1 VSDNPSQDGGQSIA
15 SGWKDAVIM
24 LAQCTRNEAS
34 LERRCVPDGPFDLAT
49 QNRYFGGWVTS
60 ADDPDEIVMAFPV
73 EGWQGSVAVR
83 LRQDRTGV
91 VVGRVAGVG
100 GADLD
105 AGWRQALAVLSL
117 DADGSGYPDVGRR
130 DDVVGALQEEHRYLR
145 PVLFHSPYEAACH
158 FVLAHRISAA
168 QGRRIRQR
176 MAEQHG
182 DQLSLDG
189 STVSAFPTPQQL
201 LTVSSVPGVAVEK
214 IERLHVLARA
224 ALDGLLDRARLRDLP
239 MAEATAQLRR
249 LPGIGPFFSSAIVLR
264 GAGLVD
270 ALPPDE
276 ITLAGVGRLYGLG
289 RPATP
294 QELEAIG
301 ESWRP
306 YRMWCSV
313 LVHVSERRSRAER
326 AVTSPR
332 RSRSAR
338 KD

>member
-1 VSDNPSQDGGQSIA
+1 MASSQPDRF
-15 SGWKDAVIM
+15 WKDAVTMITQS
-24 LAQCTRNEAS
+24 AGNEVS
-34 LERRCVPDGPFDLAT
+34 VERRCLPDGPFDLAT
-49 QNRYFGGWVTS
+49 QNQYFGGWVTS
-60 ADDPDEIVMAFPV
+60 THDPDEIVMAFPV

-83 LRQDRTGV
+83 LRQNRAGV
-91 VVGRVAGVG
+91 LVGRVDGVG

-117 DADGSGYPDVGRR
+117 DADGGGYPDVGRR

-182 DQLSLDG
+182 EQLALDG
-189 STVSAFPTPQQL
+189 STVSAFPSPQQL
-201 LTVSSVPGVAVEK
+201 LTVSSFPGVTAEK

-224 ALDGLLDRARLRDLP
+224 ALNGLLDRTRLRDLP
-239 MAEATAQLRR
+239 LEEATVQLRR

-270 ALPPDE
+270 ALPTDE

-294 QELEAIG
+294 QELEGIG

-313 LVHVSERRSRAER
+313 LVHVSERRSRAQGTG
-326 AVTSPR
+326 TSRP
-332 RSRSAR
+332 RSRTAR
-338 KD
+338 DD